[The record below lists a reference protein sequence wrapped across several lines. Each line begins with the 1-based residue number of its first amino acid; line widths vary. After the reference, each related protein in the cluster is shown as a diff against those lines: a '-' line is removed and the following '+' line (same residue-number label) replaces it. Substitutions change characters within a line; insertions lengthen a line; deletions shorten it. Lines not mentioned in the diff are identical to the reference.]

1 MADTLA
7 ERILGTAD
15 GVVPV
20 EVGLVVSDEV
30 LLGTRDEAAYVDGYG
45 PIPAEL
51 ARELV
56 KVAGARGVASVRRLY
71 RSPRTGQLV
80 AMDSRSR
87 RFDRGLARFVRLRD
101 QVCRTPWCDAPIRH
115 TDHARPSAADG
126 ETSGENGEGMC
137 EACNYAKESPGW
149 SVTVVDTDP
158 HTIEIRTPSGQV
170 HRSAAPPL
178 PGHVPRGGRPRVGLA
193 SPYGAA

>member
-1 MADTLA
+1 
-7 ERILGTAD
+7 
-15 GVVPV
+15 
-20 EVGLVVSDEV
+20 
-30 LLGTRDEAAYVDGYG
+30 
-45 PIPAEL
+45 
-51 ARELV
+51 
-56 KVAGARGVASVRRLY
+56 
-71 RSPRTGQLV
+71 
-80 AMDSRSR
+80 
-87 RFDRGLARFVRLRD
+87 
-101 QVCRTPWCDAPIRH
+101 
-115 TDHARPSAADG
+115 
-126 ETSGENGEGMC
+126 MC